1 MADNT
6 PRLNLGTYAQGDEDW
21 SHNDT
26 VEALDELAIDRG
38 PSSSRPTSGDYDH
51 QMFYDLD
58 QRILWRWD
66 AESSDW
72 NAAGGLG
79 ADVENFSTS
88 GAADTVPVS
97 QGDGTLSMQ
106 NVTQANVTQAI
117 EFLDVESPY
126 ELPDPGSVSKP
137 TIAYVDSEDDY
148 VGVFKQ

>member
-1 MADNT
+1 MAEKT
-6 PRLNLGTYAQGDEDW
+6 PRLNLDTYAQGDGDW

-66 AESSDW
+66 AESSGW

-97 QGDGTLSMQ
+97 QGDGRSRCKMSHKQMSHKQSSSSMSSRRTSSQ
-106 NVTQANVTQAI
+106 I
-117 EFLDVESPY
+117 LDQYRSRR
-126 ELPDPGSVSKP
+126 SRTSTAKM
-137 TIAYVDSEDDY
+137 TT
-148 VGVFKQ
+148 

>member
-1 MADNT
+1 
-6 PRLNLGTYAQGDEDW
+6 
-21 SHNDT
+21 
-26 VEALDELAIDRG
+26 V
-38 PSSSRPTSGDYDH
+38 
-51 QMFYDLD
+51 D

-117 EFLDVESPY
+117 EFLDVESPTSSQILDQY
-126 ELPDPGSVSKP
+126 RSRRSRTSTAKM
-137 TIAYVDSEDDY
+137 TT
-148 VGVFKQ
+148 